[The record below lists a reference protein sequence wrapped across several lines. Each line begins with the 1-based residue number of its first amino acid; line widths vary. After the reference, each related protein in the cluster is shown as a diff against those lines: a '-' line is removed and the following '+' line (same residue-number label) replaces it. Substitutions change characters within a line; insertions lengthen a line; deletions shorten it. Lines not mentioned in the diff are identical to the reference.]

1 MGLQTVIV
9 IAHRLSTIRDADMIV
24 VIKQGEIMETGSHND
39 LLKIENGVYK
49 ALIQRQLEN
58 QA

>member
-24 VIKQGEIMETGSHND
+24 VMKQGEIMETGTHHD
-39 LLKIENGVYK
+39 LLQIENGVYK